1 MKRKS
6 MLSRLEAKL
15 RCKAIDTTSPLHG
28 STHRLYSTIYDA
40 MRFIVRPHTFQ
51 CWSEHLQTLK
61 GHSDSVEAVA
71 FSPDGRLLASASSDN
86 TVRLWDAT
94 TDTERRVLKDHSDF
108 VCTVAFSPDSRLTAS
123 ESRDM
128 TVRFWDAT
136 TWAEQHL
143 YFIQTILRY
152 LFFSGTLLITDRGV
166 LQLPRA
172 ISHPQH
178 YTFASGTWVQ
188 QDGKNVIFLHPD
200 YEHCLSFVPRA
211 RTCKAVVFKNS
222 SVLLLDDSSKSMIGE

>member
-1 MKRKS
+1 
-6 MLSRLEAKL
+6 MLK
-15 RCKAIDTTSPLHG
+15 DN
-28 STHRLYSTIYDA
+28 
-40 MRFIVRPHTFQ
+40 
-51 CWSEHLQTLK
+51 
-61 GHSDSVEAVA
+61 SDSVEAAA
-71 FSPDGRLLASASSDN
+71 FSPDGRLLASASYD
-86 TVRLWDAT
+86 TVYLWDAT
-94 TDTERRVLKDHSDF
+94 TGVEPRVLKGHLASVDA
-108 VCTVAFSPDSRLTAS
+108 VAFSPDVRLIAS
-123 ESRDM
+123 ASYDG
-128 TVRFWDAT
+128 TVRLWDAT

-222 SVLLLDDSSKSMIGE
+222 SALLLDDSSKSMIGE